1 MCFEKKAIF
10 PVFPIFP
17 GKNQFFPFPWVF
29 SNFPGF
35 FPTLNYWHDERI
47 SIYKYYN
54 FFLYFIKIV
63 IKFFMQFNLCVV
75 FCKDFIKLVG
85 IAYAV

>member
-1 MCFEKKAIF
+1 MLLKYVGILKKGNF

-35 FPTLNYWHDERI
+35 FPTLSIEIQTI
-47 SIYKYYN
+47 SQIKRY
-54 FFLYFIKIV
+54 FLQLK
-63 IKFFMQFNLCVV
+63 QFPN
-75 FCKDFIKLVG
+75 
-85 IAYAV
+85 